1 MSIVK
6 KGGVSVAK
14 VFHNIGILAHVDSG
28 KTTLTEQIL
37 YRTGCIRQVGSVDE
51 GTTATDTLTVEK
63 QRGIS
68 VRAATASADWQGV
81 TINLIDTPGHV
92 DFAGEVERAL
102 SALDYAVVI
111 VSAVEGVRAH
121 TETILRSLEAAK
133 LPHGIFINK
142 IDRVGA
148 DVAAVLAELRQ
159 VSTAS
164 QLTLTDV
171 LGEGDAA
178 TVCGVTQAKFA
189 IHATEALSDW
199 SEEAA
204 DAYLNNTALPQE
216 QAEALIRQ
224 EIAACHITP
233 VWCGSAKYGIGV
245 EELLNGLVA
254 YMPSAELRQTED
266 LCGVVFKIE
275 HDKTWGKVSHIR
287 LFGGQLENRDDVTL
301 IEPTG
306 DVALVTDAVE
316 AEETAPIKE
325 KISQIKGFN
334 GARRVDTGV
343 LYSGDVAAVCGL
355 PSAKTGFFI
364 GSSIQRETVRLVHPF
379 LRVRVT
385 PEDGDPLKLPTL
397 AEALR
402 ELSDEEPYID
412 ARWENGQQEIT
423 ISTTGKIQLEVLD
436 NLLKERY
443 NLTAHFSPPTVIY
456 RETPATAGYAH
467 ARYTMPK
474 PCWADVEFLFE
485 PMHRGYGV
493 TYHGRLPNN
502 QCYYRYQSHIR
513 TSFNSC
519 LEQGLYG
526 WEVTDFKCTLVGG
539 EHHTIHTHPL
549 DFFVC
554 TPMAFMNGLAQ
565 LGSTILEPLLK
576 ITVVAPEELVGKI
589 FSEIIRMGGEYDSPV
604 VRPGTVHMEAI
615 VPVATSMDFPTRM
628 AALSSGKAVVT
639 QSFYGYRECQD
650 GLEHINPRRGV
661 NPLDRSKW
669 ILWARGAYQSK
680 I

>member
-1 MSIVK
+1 M
-6 KGGVSVAK
+6 AE

-37 YRTGCIRQVGSVDE
+37 YRSGCIRRAGSVDE

-68 VRAATASADWQGV
+68 VRAATASTQWQGV

-92 DFAGEVERAL
+92 DFAGEVERTL

-121 TETILRSLEAAK
+121 TENILQSLVTAR
-133 LPHGIFINK
+133 LPHAVFINK

-148 DVAAVLAELRQ
+148 DVDAVLKELQ
-159 VSTAS
+159 QISPAS
-164 QLTLTDV
+164 QLILTDPAGI
-171 LGEGDAA
+171 GEADA
-178 TVCGVTQAKFA
+178 TVTAVKLDDFTAR
-189 IHATEALSDW
+189 ATEILSDW
-199 SEEAA
+199 VEEAA
-204 DAYLNNTALPQE
+204 DAYLNETCLSSE
-216 QAEALIRQ
+216 RAETLVRQ
-224 EIAACHITP
+224 EIAACHVTP
-233 VWCGSAKYGIGV
+233 VVCGSAKYGVGV
-245 EELLNGLVA
+245 EELLDSLVR
-254 YMPSAELRQTED
+254 YMPCAERRQTEE

-275 HDKTWGKVSHIR
+275 HDKSLGKISHVR
-287 LFGGQLENRDDVTL
+287 LFGGQLENRDDVAL
-301 IEPTG
+301 IAPHTT
-306 DVALVTDAVE
+306 VAMVTDAVE
-316 AEETAPIKE
+316 VEDTAPVKE
-325 KISQIKGFN
+325 KIVQIKGFH

-343 LYSGDVAAVCGL
+343 VRGGDVAAVCGL

-364 GSSIQRETVRLVHPF
+364 GKALRQETTRLVHPF

-385 PEDGDPLKLPTL
+385 PADGDPLKLPVL

-402 ELSDEEPYID
+402 EMSDEEPYID

-423 ISTTGKIQLEVLD
+423 ISTTGKIQLEILD

-443 NLTAHFSPPTVIY
+443 DLTATFSPPTVIY
-456 RETPATAGYAH
+456 RETPSAAGYGH
-467 ARYTMPK
+467 GRYTMPK
-474 PCWADVEFLFE
+474 PCWADVKFYFE
-485 PMHRGYGV
+485 PMPRGYGV
-493 TYHGRLPNN
+493 SYHGRLPNN

-513 TSFNSC
+513 SSFNSC

-526 WEVTDFKCTLVGG
+526 WEVTDFKCTLVDG

-565 LGSTILEPLLK
+565 VGTTILEPLLK
-576 ITVVAPEELVGKI
+576 IRIIAPEELSGKI

-604 VRPGTVHMEAI
+604 VRPGIVQMEAI
-615 VPVATSMDFPTRM
+615 VPVATSMDFPARM
-628 AALSSGKAVVT
+628 ATLSSGKAVVS
-639 QSFYGYRECQD
+639 QSFYGYRECRD
-650 GLEHINPRRGV
+650 GLEHVNPRRGV

-680 I
+680 L